1 MNQYN
6 YYPGYIPQMQPINNQ
21 NPNII
26 NDYPYF
32 SCQFPIYGFQQ
43 IVTPYYMEVPRSL
56 QENLQDIY
64 QRGIVNNIIGAFF
77 IKEHQEKLKN
87 NKKTKV
93 PISLVELT
101 DEEANNNHNTGGG
114 DNNNNNYNNENNLGQ
129 HSFNFGDN
137 NNNNNMNMNEI
148 TNIKEENKEK
158 KEEKDNCVDKDKEKD
173 KNFVEHQKEKE
184 ENEENINI
192 NNNNSNHANELKKPD
207 MVF

>member
-6 YYPGYIPQMQPINNQ
+6 CYPGYIPQMQPINNQ
-21 NPNII
+21 NPNIM

-32 SCQFPIYGFQQ
+32 SYQFPIYGFQQ

-77 IKEHQEKLKN
+77 IQENQEKLKN

-101 DEEANNNHNTGGG
+101 DEEANNNHNTAGG
-114 DNNNNNYNNENNLGQ
+114 DNNNNNYNNLGQ

-137 NNNNNMNMNEI
+137 NNNMNMNEN

-158 KEEKDNCVDKDKEKD
+158 KEENDNSADKDKD
-173 KNFVEHQKEKE
+173 KNLTENKNEKE
-184 ENEENINI
+184 QNEENMNI
-192 NNNNSNHANELKKPD
+192 INNNSNHANELKKPD

>member
-6 YYPGYIPQMQPINNQ
+6 CYPGYIPQMQPINNQ

-32 SCQFPIYGFQQ
+32 SYQFPIYGFQQ

-77 IKEHQEKLKN
+77 IQENQEKLKN

-101 DEEANNNHNTGGG
+101 DEEANNNHNTAGG

-137 NNNNNMNMNEI
+137 NNNMNINEI
-148 TNIKEENKEK
+148 TNIKEENTEK
-158 KEEKDNCVDKDKEKD
+158 KEENDNSADKDRD
-173 KNFVEHQKEKE
+173 KNLAENKNEKVQ
-184 ENEENINI
+184 NEENKNI
-192 NNNNSNHANELKKPD
+192 INNNSNHANELKKPD

>member
-6 YYPGYIPQMQPINNQ
+6 CYPGYIPQMQPINNQ

-32 SCQFPIYGFQQ
+32 SYQFPIYGFQQ

-77 IKEHQEKLKN
+77 IQENQEKLKN

-101 DEEANNNHNTGGG
+101 DEEANNNHNTAGG

-137 NNNNNMNMNEI
+137 NNNMNINEI

-158 KEEKDNCVDKDKEKD
+158 KEENDNSVDKNKD
-173 KNFVEHQKEKE
+173 KNLAENKNEKE
-184 ENEENINI
+184 ENEENMNI
-192 NNNNSNHANELKKPD
+192 INNNSNHANELKKPD

>member
-6 YYPGYIPQMQPINNQ
+6 CYPGYIPQMQPINNQ

-32 SCQFPIYGFQQ
+32 SYQFPIYGFQQ

-77 IKEHQEKLKN
+77 IQENQEKLKN

-101 DEEANNNHNTGGG
+101 DEEANNNHNTAGG
-114 DNNNNNYNNENNLGQ
+114 DNNNNNYNNLGQ

-137 NNNNNMNMNEI
+137 NNNMNINEI

-158 KEEKDNCVDKDKEKD
+158 KEENDNSADKDKD
-173 KNFVEHQKEKE
+173 KNLAENKNEKE
-184 ENEENINI
+184 ENEENMNI
-192 NNNNSNHANELKKPD
+192 INNNSNHANELKKPD

>member
-101 DEEANNNHNTGGG
+101 DEEANNNHNTGGC

-129 HSFNFGDN
+129 HSFNFGD

>member
-6 YYPGYIPQMQPINNQ
+6 CYPGYIPQMQPINNQ

-32 SCQFPIYGFQQ
+32 SYQFPIYGFQQ

-77 IKEHQEKLKN
+77 IQENQEKLKN

-101 DEEANNNHNTGGG
+101 DEEANNNHNTAGG

-137 NNNNNMNMNEI
+137 NNNNMNMNEI

-158 KEEKDNCVDKDKEKD
+158 KEENDNSADKDRD
-173 KNFVEHQKEKE
+173 KNLAENKNEKVQ
-184 ENEENINI
+184 NEENKNI
-192 NNNNSNHANELKKPD
+192 INNNSNHANELKKPD

>member
-6 YYPGYIPQMQPINNQ
+6 CYPGYIPQMQPINNQ

-32 SCQFPIYGFQQ
+32 SYQFPIYGFQQ

-77 IKEHQEKLKN
+77 IQENQEKLKN

-101 DEEANNNHNTGGG
+101 DEEANNNHNTAGG
-114 DNNNNNYNNENNLGQ
+114 DNNNNNYNNLGQ

-137 NNNNNMNMNEI
+137 NNNMNMNEN

-158 KEEKDNCVDKDKEKD
+158 KEENDNSADKDKD
-173 KNFVEHQKEKE
+173 KNLTENKNEKGQ
-184 ENEENINI
+184 NEENMNI
-192 NNNNSNHANELKKPD
+192 INNNSNHANELKKPD

>member
-6 YYPGYIPQMQPINNQ
+6 CYPGYIPQMQPINNQ

-32 SCQFPIYGFQQ
+32 SYQFPIYGFQQ

-77 IKEHQEKLKN
+77 IQENQEKLKN

-101 DEEANNNHNTGGG
+101 DEEANNNHNTAGG
-114 DNNNNNYNNENNLGQ
+114 DNNNNNYNNLGQ

-137 NNNNNMNMNEI
+137 NNNMNMNEN

-158 KEEKDNCVDKDKEKD
+158 KEENDNSADKDKD
-173 KNFVEHQKEKE
+173 KNLTENKNEKE
-184 ENEENINI
+184 QNEENMNI
-192 NNNNSNHANELKKPD
+192 INNNSNHANELKKPD